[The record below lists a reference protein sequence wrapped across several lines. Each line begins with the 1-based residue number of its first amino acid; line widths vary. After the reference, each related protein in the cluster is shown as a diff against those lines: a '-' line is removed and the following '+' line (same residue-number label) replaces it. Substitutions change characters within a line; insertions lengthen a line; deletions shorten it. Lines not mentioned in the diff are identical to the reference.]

1 MTSPAGPKEQ
11 LAVGDLLVDAA
22 QAEDGLVRLDWRGKS
37 TARNP
42 GAELSPFLAR
52 WFDLALARDARLELH
67 FEELEHLNSSTISV
81 VVQLLQRL
89 RDEPLELTLRY
100 RGEVSWQRLTFE
112 ALRVFGSPNGRLRIE
127 PV

>member
-1 MTSPAGPKEQ
+1 MSSPGPTEQ
-11 LAVGDLLVDAA
+11 LVVGDLVVDAA

-42 GAELSPFLAR
+42 GEQLVPFLAR
-52 WFDLALARDARLELH
+52 WFDRALERDAQLELH
-67 FEELEHLNSSTISV
+67 FEDLEHLNSSTISV

-89 RDEPLELTLRY
+89 RDEPLALTLRY

-112 ALRVFGSPNGRLRIE
+112 ALRVFGAPNGRLRIE